1 MGSQR
6 QCLPQRRSSVS
17 ILVPQ
22 IGNQAALTY
31 AALLTPSLL
40 PTTGL
45 VFRGMDGVATA
56 VPPAAQIVRFN
67 FGASITGCIGYLSW
81 HGINFPP
88 GMMDIRNAVS
98 MDLVLAGSLAD
109 SAGYSPT
116 ASVGYSASGL
126 PATLATFTNVI
137 SSSTAG
143 P

>member
-67 FGASITGCIGYLSW
+67 FGASDREPGCFNLRGTAHAFAFADHGPRLSGNGW
-81 HGINFPP
+81 G
-88 GMMDIRNAVS
+88 RN
-98 MDLVLAGSLAD
+98 G
-109 SAGYSPT
+109 
-116 ASVGYSASGL
+116 SASRSADRPFQFWCLRSGTRL
-126 PATLATFTNVI
+126 L
-137 SSSTAG
+137 
-143 P
+143 